1 MEPRFWHDRWQRAD
15 IGFHQTRVNANLES
29 HWASLGCPP
38 RSQVFV
44 PLCGKSGDMRWLRE
58 QGHRVLGVELVES
71 AVADFFKE
79 QELNPLRRSAGR
91 LECWQAVGYELYV
104 GDLFDLEPEALAQ
117 VRGVYDRAS
126 LVALPPPMR
135 IRYAR
140 RLAAILPAEFRMLL
154 LTMDYPPGET
164 TGPPFAVTEPEVRE
178 LFSAN
183 FSVTL
188 LGTRDVLEAQP
199 QLRDRGLSR
208 LHEQSFLLARRRA
221 EPASPPRR
229 PA

>member
-15 IGFHQTRVNANLES
+15 IGFHQKRVNANLES

-71 AVADFFKE
+71 AVADFFKK

-104 GDLFDLEPEALAQ
+104 GDRFDLEPEAL
-117 VRGVYDRAS
+117 
-126 LVALPPPMR
+126 PPPMR
-135 IRYAR
+135 TRYAR
-140 RLAAILPAEFRMLL
+140 QLAAILPADFRMLL

-178 LFSAN
+178 LFSAS

-208 LHEQSFLLARRRA
+208 LHEQAWLVARRRA